1 MLIWNIRTKST
12 RLVTVSCKINNT
24 SWCIY
29 KYCSN
34 LIQNTNRDDV
44 ICQIAEYNEN
54 TFVDLL
60 YLITVML
67 HLEQIKHQRNQRES
81 VASQGNLKPWNQ
93 GNLMTCMLGTVV
105 IKEKVQGK
113 LYTYTYVYGVM
124 LYTIL
129 VYNTT
134 YKLTK
139 MD

>member
-44 ICQIAEYNEN
+44 ICQSAEYNEN

-113 LYTYTYVYGVM
+113 LHTYTYVYGMM